1 MPACNEVSRAIAT
14 DELVAAGWR
23 RKLSIKLHLL
33 MCRHCR
39 RYARQLKVIGTATQ
53 RMFGQDSLEPGSRAR
68 LRSSILKRIPPPDS
82 EPPDS
87 DV

>member
-1 MPACNEVSRAIAT
+1 MPACDDVSRAIAT
-14 DELVAAGWR
+14 DELEAAGWR
-23 RKLSIKLHLL
+23 RRFSIKLHLQ

-39 RYARQLKVIGTATQ
+39 RYARQLKVIGTATR
-53 RMFGQDSLEPGSRAR
+53 RMFAQDLLDPNSRDR
-68 LRSSILKRIPPPDS
+68 LRSSILQQIPPPDS